1 MGLDEQ
7 LARLN
12 AHRDAASSER
22 ASVFSALKSA
32 DPAQAAFLQA
42 IAAEFGKPAAIEI
55 RQGGK
60 TYRQGTF
67 TPAHDFPDFT
77 HRLVTKHG

>member
-1 MGLDEQ
+1 LSDLTDRVDAM
-7 LARLN
+7 AR
-12 AHRDAASSER
+12 ASANQR
-22 ASVFSALKSA
+22 ASVFAALKSA
-32 DPAQAAFLQA
+32 DPAQAAWLQS
-42 IAAEFGKPAAIEI
+42 IAAAFGKPAAIEI

-67 TPAHDFPDFT
+67 TPAQDFPDFN